1 MNVIVCF
8 ISVFTILPVCIIS
21 TGYDPDYRPSG
32 LPTYTPPSTSDF
44 DVTVFTA
51 WVWNQSSLGISEVA
65 VAYGTWPVFP
75 SGVYGS
81 IYPFSFT
88 NLNNFIMWFDNVKLV
103 FQNYTQAGFVFAS
116 CSNVTLHGL
125 TTVYSEPTFSQ
136 AVVTNITVSPTNNQI
151 IWVDVEICS
160 GYPNR
165 FMLNQ
170 ASISGYIFNGTT
182 LLAYEPS
189 KMSEVYFISTS
200 QNLTND
206 GSKLRFLLSID
217 YVTSGSLN
225 VGDYITARGYFTQ
238 FFYAANSA
246 LISYIDVTILNCGG
260 YGFFTYGGVGGHV
273 YRRIRITYAPPPS
286 VTGAVPTLITCS
298 ADGLHYIAA
307 EQGPTI
313 QNSLFEGTQ
322 DDAIAIHGLYGN
334 VTNVD
339 YASGQFRITVT
350 YNYLY
355 LVGDTLRIY
364 TSVYVPRGYATV
376 SAVQQEADGSMNVTL
391 IGSIINSIQID
402 DIVTDI
408 SHQSNGFLI
417 ENNLIRWHRARA
429 MLIKASNGIIRNNIV
444 NGSSIGGIH
453 IKPEPLTEADYG
465 QNVIVEGNWV
475 SDSGFFYGWGSIC
488 VFTILPNS
496 NTYPLAGGFVNILI
510 SNNTI
515 LRSYRDNILVT
526 SAMNVTVIN
535 NQIVGPLYSPYAAVN
550 LANVNGVTLVNNVV
564 YQANP
569 ATTVLLQMSS
579 VVNPQGNITAGVY
592 FNQTSNGPTLPNWPG
607 LMDASTPTNPS
618 ATALSASDARKFFRF
633 EHLCVMIGSFLCVF
647 GAVTGRY

>member
-1 MNVIVCF
+1 MKVLVFF
-8 ISVFTILPVCIIS
+8 ISVLIILPVYITS
-21 TGYDPDYRPSG
+21 VGYDPDYRPPG

-44 DVTVFTA
+44 NVTLFTT
-51 WVWNQSSLGISEVA
+51 WVWSQASLGISEIA
-65 VAYGTWPVFP
+65 VAYGIWPVFP
-75 SGVYGS
+75 SGVHGS

-88 NLNNFIMWFDNVKLV
+88 NLTNFIMWFDNVQLV
-103 FQNYTQAGFVFAS
+103 FQDYTQAGFLLAS

-125 TTVYSEPTFSQ
+125 TTIYSEPTFSQ
-136 AVVTNITVSPTNNQI
+136 ALVTNITVSPTNNTI

-170 ASISGYIFNGTT
+170 TSISGYIFNGTT

-189 KMSEVYFISTS
+189 KMTEVSFLSTS
-200 QNLTND
+200 QNLTDD
-206 GSKLRFLLSID
+206 GSKLRFFLSVSYI
-217 YVTSGSLN
+217 TSGSLN

-238 FFYAANSA
+238 FFYASHSA

-260 YGFFTYGGVGGHV
+260 YGFFAYGGVGGHI
-273 YRRIRITYAPPPS
+273 YRRIRITYAPPPP
-286 VTGAVPTLITCS
+286 VTGAIPPLITCS

-307 EQGPTI
+307 ERGPTI

-334 VTNVD
+334 VTNVNH
-339 YASGQFRITVT
+339 AGGQFRITVA

-355 LVGDTLRIY
+355 VVGDTLRIY
-364 TSVYVPRGYATV
+364 TPSYVPRGSVTV
-376 SAVQQEADGSMNVTL
+376 SAVQQEADGSINVTL
-391 IGSIINSIQID
+391 TGSIITSIQID

-417 ENNLIRWHRARA
+417 ENNLIRWHRARG
-429 MLIKASNGIIRNNIV
+429 MLVKASNGTIRNNII

-465 QNVIVEGNWV
+465 QNVTIEGNWV

-496 NTYPLAGGFVNILI
+496 NAYPLAGGFVNILI
-510 SNNTI
+510 NNNTI

-526 SAMNVTVIN
+526 STVNVTVIN
-535 NQIVGPLYSPYAAVN
+535 NRIVGPLYSPYAAVN
-550 LANVNGVTLVNNVV
+550 LANIDGVTLIDNVV
-564 YQANP
+564 YEANP
-569 ATTVLLQMSS
+569 KTTVLLQTSS
-579 VVNPQGNITAGVY
+579 VINPHGNITAGVY
-592 FNQTSNGPTLPNWPG
+592 FNQTSNGPVLPDWPG
-607 LMDASTPTNPS
+607 LVDASTPTKPS
-618 ATALSASDARKFFRF
+618 AIRP
-633 EHLCVMIGSFLCVF
+633 EE
-647 GAVTGRY
+647 